1 MDIVWEAGDKI
12 MMMEST
18 EHTLSFELKFYV
30 HAAPDEVMELLTNA
44 DFIRDWS
51 GAGAQIEKKVGGQFM
66 MFDGWVKGNVLSVEE
81 RELSYT
87 WKPSEWTSATP
98 ASVVKYRLEEA
109 EHGTTVHLEHSGF
122 PNEEE
127 MENHKVGWEEHF
139 FGPIGEYL
147 ANRNL

>member
-1 MDIVWEAGDKI
+1 MSVN
-12 MMMEST
+12 S
-18 EHTLSFELKFYV
+18 LELEFYV
-30 HAAPDEVMELLTNA
+30 HATPDEVMELLTNP
-44 DFIRDWS
+44 DFIKDWS
-51 GAGAQIEKKVGGQFM
+51 GAAAQIEKKEGGQFV
-66 MFDGWVKGNVLSVEE
+66 MFDGWVRGNILSIGEN
-81 RELSYT
+81 ELSYT
-87 WKPSEWTSATP
+87 WKPSEWTAATP

-127 MENHKVGWEEHF
+127 MENYKTGWEEHF